1 MTWKSYA
8 AVSGA
13 GLLATFLAS
22 SPPALSPGRAPAARP
37 TEDAGAV
44 RLSDDIE
51 AQAARLGSRV
61 RDDVA
66 YRPPTRNPFRF
77 GARIPLPRSS
87 GTGRSAP
94 SESPPLTPAEP
105 APEPPP
111 PPSPIRLTGVATNT
125 VNGEAQRVAVLL
137 TSSGVV
143 EARAGDMAGAYRVL
157 RVEED
162 AVEVVGPDGM
172 TRRVNLR
179 P

>member
-22 SPPALSPGRAPAARP
+22 APPALSPGRAPAARP
-37 TEDAGAV
+37 TEDAGAA
-44 RLSDDIE
+44 RLSDDLE
-51 AQAARLGSRV
+51 AQAARLALRV
-61 RDDVA
+61 RDEVA

-77 GARIPLPRSS
+77 GARIPSPRSS
-87 GTGRSAP
+87 VTGGSAP
-94 SESPPLTPAEP
+94 SASPPPTPAEP

-111 PPSPIRLTGVATNT
+111 PPPPIRLTGVATT
-125 VNGEAQRVAVLL
+125 SVNGQAQRVAVLL

-143 EARAGDMAGAYRVL
+143 EARAGEMAGAYRVV

-172 TRRVNLR
+172 PRRVNLR